1 MFESRRGNKREA
13 TMHNAV
19 SADAWEAGW
28 EELQGYGSL
37 FLLTATA
44 AMQAG
49 VQEWFNGILI
59 GAGVI

>member
-1 MFESRRGNKREA
+1 
-13 TMHNAV
+13 MHNAV

-49 VQEWFNGILI
+49 VQEWFNGIDWCRSHI
-59 GAGVI
+59 GVLLVLRNRTYY